1 MRIDEQFMEEVGL
14 GAMPEDE
21 KRAFMQHAE
30 EELEVRVGHGVGAGL
45 SDAQLIEFDEISDL
59 NVAEAWLN
67 QNVPN
72 FREIVEGIYQ
82 KFKEELIAERNN
94 ILGIA

>member
-1 MRIDEQFMEEVGL
+1 MRIDEEFMEEVGL
-14 GAMPEDE
+14 GAMPPEE

-30 EELEVRVGHGVGAGL
+30 EELEVRVGQAVGADL
-45 SDAQLIEFDEISDL
+45 TDAQMEEFDQMTDL
-59 NVAEAWLN
+59 DQAAAWLE

-72 FREIVEGIYQ
+72 FREIAEHVFRNFRQ
-82 KFKEELIAERNN
+82 ELIAERNN